1 VTLVGV
7 TKGVGVER
15 IRVAMTVGLVELGE
29 NRVQEA
35 APKVAALAGAAP
47 AVGPRWHMVGHLQ
60 SNKAARAVALFDELH
75 SLDSLE
81 LAEKLDRVIADG
93 ARPTP
98 LPVYVQVNVDA
109 DPAKAGFS
117 AAELESSLDRL
128 AGLRGLTLRGLM
140 TIGRPVDRAADARPT
155 FAALRLLSERLRRD
169 QPALGA
175 GLSMGMSDDF
185 EVAAEEG
192 ATVVRI
198 GRALFGERPAG

>member
-1 VTLVGV
+1 MLVAV

-15 IRVAMTVGLVELGE
+15 IRVALSVGLVELGE
-29 NRVQEA
+29 SRVQEA
-35 APKVAALAGAAP
+35 APKVAGLAGTTP
-47 AVGPRWHMVGHLQ
+47 PVGLRWHMVGHLQ

-75 SLDSLE
+75 SLESLE
-81 LAEKLDRVIADG
+81 LAGKLDRLIADG
-93 ARPTP
+93 AIGSP
-98 LPVYVQVNVDA
+98 LPVYLQVNVDG
-109 DPAKAGFS
+109 DPAKSGFS
-117 AAELESSLDRL
+117 PAELESSLDRL
-128 AGLRGLTLRGLM
+128 AALHGLTLRGLM
-140 TIGRPVDRAADARPT
+140 TVGRPVERAADARPT
-155 FAALRLLSERLRRD
+155 FAALRSLSERLRRD